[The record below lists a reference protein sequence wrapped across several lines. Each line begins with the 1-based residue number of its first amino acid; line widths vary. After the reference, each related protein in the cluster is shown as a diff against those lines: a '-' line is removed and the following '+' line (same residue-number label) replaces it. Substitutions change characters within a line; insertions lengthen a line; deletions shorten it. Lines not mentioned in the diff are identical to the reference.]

1 MTELEDGDDVFLR
14 TDDKIYL
21 QCTRTHENKQGTVS
35 TKHYGQIWDRKSDE
49 SERSKAGKIFGHSD
63 NGRPLTARCQLA
75 FQIGVFL
82 LGYNENRFHD
92 VMQ

>member
-35 TKHYGQIWDRKSDE
+35 NIQKNGDGKVLSDE
-49 SERSKAGKIFGHSD
+49 SGRSKAGKF
-63 NGRPLTARCQLA
+63 
-75 FQIGVFL
+75 
-82 LGYNENRFHD
+82 D
-92 VMQ
+92 VKVDILVIKSY

>member
-35 TKHYGQIWDRKSDE
+35 NIPNYSICLGFRWERKSDE
-49 SERSKAGKIFGHSD
+49 SGRSIDERYE
-63 NGRPLTARCQLA
+63 NGRSSS
-75 FQIGVFL
+75 VF
-82 LGYNENRFHD
+82 
-92 VMQ
+92 

>member
-35 TKHYGQIWDRKSDE
+35 SIYYRQKFRIWSMFEKDVGSKRAV
-49 SERSKAGKIFGHSD
+49 RS
-63 NGRPLTARCQLA
+63 
-75 FQIGVFL
+75 IGT
-82 LGYNENRFHD
+82 ENRYRSNRKCRFGNW
-92 VMQ
+92 VVGG

>member
-35 TKHYGQIWDRKSDE
+35 SIIRGSYLVGKNFILIQILVSWL
-49 SERSKAGKIFGHSD
+49 GFGMVTIFGNFRDSHPPRFLETKSQMINLVHS
-63 NGRPLTARCQLA
+63 RIRA
-75 FQIGVFL
+75 
-82 LGYNENRFHD
+82 E
-92 VMQ
+92 

>member
-35 TKHYGQIWDRKSDE
+35 NIRKHSDQIWERKSDE
-49 SERSKAGKIFGHSD
+49 SERSKAGKSMDI
-63 NGRPLTARCQLA
+63 L
-75 FQIGVFL
+75 
-82 LGYNENRFHD
+82 
-92 VMQ
+92 

>member
-35 TKHYGQIWDRKSDE
+35 RKHYGQIQLDSL
-49 SERSKAGKIFGHSD
+49 GL
-63 NGRPLTARCQLA
+63 GRDMGTEIR
-75 FQIGVFL
+75 
-82 LGYNENRFHD
+82 
-92 VMQ
+92 

>member
-35 TKHYGQIWDRKSDE
+35 NIQKKLGM
-49 SERSKAGKIFGHSD
+49 GKG
-63 NGRPLTARCQLA
+63 CQMKVGGPKRGNL
-75 FQIGVFL
+75 
-82 LGYNENRFHD
+82 
-92 VMQ
+92 M

>member
-35 TKHYGQIWDRKSDE
+35 NIQKKIGDGNVLSDE
-49 SERSKAGKIFGHSD
+49 SGRSKAGKFDVLSENGHSCD
-63 NGRPLTARCQLA
+63 K
-75 FQIGVFL
+75 VL
-82 LGYNENRFHD
+82 LGYDFWAVHFTSIRFLT
-92 VMQ
+92 

>member
-35 TKHYGQIWDRKSDE
+35 NIRKKLGGLFDE
-49 SERSKAGKIFGHSD
+49 SGRSKVGKFDEPSE
-63 NGRPLTARCQLA
+63 NGRSCDTVSLVYVFWAVHFTTIHFLT
-75 FQIGVFL
+75 
-82 LGYNENRFHD
+82 
-92 VMQ
+92 

>member
-35 TKHYGQIWDRKSDE
+35 RKHSDQIWLDS
-49 SERSKAGKIFGHSD
+49 FG
-63 NGRPLTARCQLA
+63 
-75 FQIGVFL
+75 
-82 LGYNENRFHD
+82 LGLDMGTEVR
-92 VMQ
+92 

>member
-35 TKHYGQIWDRKSDE
+35 RKHSDQIWLDS
-49 SERSKAGKIFGHSD
+49 FGLRLD
-63 NGRPLTARCQLA
+63 MGTEVR
-75 FQIGVFL
+75 
-82 LGYNENRFHD
+82 
-92 VMQ
+92 

>member
-35 TKHYGQIWDRKSDE
+35 RKHSGQI
-49 SERSKAGKIFGHSD
+49 
-63 NGRPLTARCQLA
+63 QLDSP
-75 FQIGVFL
+75 G
-82 LGYNENRFHD
+82 LGLDMGTEIR
-92 VMQ
+92 

>member
-35 TKHYGQIWDRKSDE
+35 RTHSGQIWDRKSDE
-49 SERSKAGKIFGHSD
+49 SERSKAGKIYGHSE
-63 NGRPLTARCQLA
+63 NG
-75 FQIGVFL
+75 
-82 LGYNENRFHD
+82 
-92 VMQ
+92 

>member
-35 TKHYGQIWDRKSDE
+35 RKHFDQIWLDS
-49 SERSKAGKIFGHSD
+49 FGLRLD
-63 NGRPLTARCQLA
+63 MGTEVR
-75 FQIGVFL
+75 
-82 LGYNENRFHD
+82 
-92 VMQ
+92 

>member
-35 TKHYGQIWDRKSDE
+35 NILCFPGF
-49 SERSKAGKIFGHSD
+49 FG
-63 NGRPLTARCQLA
+63 
-75 FQIGVFL
+75 
-82 LGYNENRFHD
+82 
-92 VMQ
+92 

>member
-35 TKHYGQIWDRKSDE
+35 NIQKKIGDGNVLSDE
-49 SERSKAGKIFGHSD
+49 SGRSKAGKF
-63 NGRPLTARCQLA
+63 
-75 FQIGVFL
+75 
-82 LGYNENRFHD
+82 D
-92 VMQ
+92 VKMDILVIKSY